1 MWSKWA
7 LLTDLYQLTMVGG
20 YVHEGKKEQWANFDY
35 FFRTIPDNGGYCI
48 LAGLADVIDY
58 MRNLRF
64 NGDDLSYLEG
74 LSMFSK
80 EFLTYLENFK
90 FTGDLWETCSA
101 PRDRRGHHR

>member
-35 FFRTIPDNGGYCI
+35 FFRTVPDNGGYCI
-48 LAGLADVIDY
+48 LAGLADVADY
-58 MRNLRF
+58 IQNLRF

-80 EFLTYLENFK
+80 EFLNYLENFT
-90 FTGDLWETCSA
+90 FSSYSPVLIC
-101 PRDRRGHHR
+101 R